1 MLYLLSSDQNI
12 RPYINSK
19 WHMKEDDPLTG
30 LKPDT
35 GGDVKTAE
43 VKVVELEMMLQLIAV
58 YAPIISRRT
67 IIEDS
72 TYLESIWSEIREH
85 YGFLVTGSRW
95 LDVEEIALK
104 PDERLQDL
112 YQRLSSFIDDN
123 LLRKDGSLTHNG
135 KDIKKDEVRTPM
147 ID

>member
-1 MLYLLSSDQNI
+1 MLYLLSTDQNF
-12 RPYINSK
+12 RADINSK
-19 WHMKEDDPLTG
+19 WDMKEDDLLRG

-35 GGDVKTAE
+35 GDNGKTAE
-43 VKVVELEMMLQLIAV
+43 VKVVELEMMLQLIAA

-72 TYLESIWSEIREH
+72 TSLESIWSEIQEH

-104 PDERLQDL
+104 PDERPQDL
-112 YQRLSSFIDDN
+112 HQRLSSFIDDN
-123 LLRKDGSLTHNG
+123 LLKKDGALTHQG
-135 KDIKKDEVRTPM
+135 KDI
-147 ID
+147 